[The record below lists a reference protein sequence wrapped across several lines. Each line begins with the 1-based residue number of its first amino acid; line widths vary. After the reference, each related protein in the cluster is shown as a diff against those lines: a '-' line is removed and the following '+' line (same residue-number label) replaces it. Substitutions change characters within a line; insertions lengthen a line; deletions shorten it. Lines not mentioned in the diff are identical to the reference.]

1 MYIVVTL
8 LVGTAH
14 DKPLFEEIRTPD
26 DLEIILKDLGAISS
40 DYLLKFELIWS
51 PQTQNDSL
59 TYDEFITEYTN
70 MIELV

>member
-14 DKPLFEEIRTPD
+14 DKPLFQQIRTPD
-26 DLEIILKDLGAISS
+26 DLKEALNSLGSMPS

-51 PQTQNDSL
+51 PQKENDSL
-59 TYDEFITEYTN
+59 TYDEFILEYTN
-70 MIELV
+70 MVELT